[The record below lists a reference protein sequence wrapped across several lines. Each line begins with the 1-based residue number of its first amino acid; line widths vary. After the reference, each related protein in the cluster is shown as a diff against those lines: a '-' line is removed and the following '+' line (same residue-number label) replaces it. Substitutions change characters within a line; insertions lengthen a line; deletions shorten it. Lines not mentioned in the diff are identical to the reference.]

1 MSADAVVRTPV
12 RQSPWLKLA
21 VLALGFAAM
30 SLNWFDMPAAFP
42 GIHKDLH
49 ASVPE
54 LALLVSAFVIGYG
67 VMHIPAGFLAARFG
81 LRAVLTAGLVLE
93 GLLNAASGLAH
104 NYPTMIM
111 LRIACGLAASNY
123 AGVGIAAVS
132 VWFRGTR
139 EHAFALG
146 VVSASFALGVTVGL
160 SAWVAVVEATT
171 WRVALMIAGGIAVA
185 AGVLIIS
192 IYRIPPNA
200 EALRGGPLTMGDVR
214 RVLRSRV
221 LWRYGL
227 AFFGGYG
234 AYFTAAQL
242 LRVYATAIHVSSA
255 SISVAVVL
263 IGLAGIPGSTLAGW
277 LSDRAGTR
285 RPYVVGFLLI
295 QALGLVLIPECRGFL
310 WLPAIIVGFGF
321 NGCFAVFQSTAGEDP
336 NVSIEHIGTAIGLM
350 LTISA
355 IGGFIVPAVFGR
367 LAVSAGY
374 TAAWIFAGVVCC
386 AFALLAPARAKAT
399 AAQEPSTSV
408 MRDGLE
414 QLNG

>member
-1 MSADAVVRTPV
+1 MSADAIVRTPV
-12 RQSPWLKLA
+12 RQNPWLKLA

-49 ASVPE
+49 ASTPE

-81 LRAVLTAGLVLE
+81 LRATLTAGLVLE

-104 NYPTMIM
+104 NYPTMIV

-171 WRVALMIAGGIAVA
+171 WRLALMIAGGIAVA
-185 AGVLIIS
+185 AGILIIS
-192 IYRIPPNA
+192 VYRIPPNA
-200 EALRGGPLTMGDVR
+200 AALRGGPLTMGEVR

-242 LRVYATAIHVSSA
+242 LRVYGTAIHVSSA
-255 SISVAVVL
+255 SITIAVVL
-263 IGLAGIPGSTLAGW
+263 LGLAGIPGSTLAGW
-277 LSDRAGTR
+277 LSDRAGAR
-285 RPYVVGFLLI
+285 RPYVVGFLVI
-295 QALGLVLIPECRGFL
+295 QALGLLLIPACGSFL

-386 AFALLAPARAKAT
+386 AFALLAPARAKAI
-399 AAQEPSTSV
+399 AAQKPTASV
-408 MRDGLE
+408 AGDGLE
-414 QLNG
+414 QVNS